1 LHGGGGNPRPSRL
14 GAKEKE
20 TAPLER
26 GWLIALIGR
35 PSEEGKE
42 GGEAGRGR
50 ICGCGGRPARQRGK
64 KKGKGER
71 ERLTGRA
78 QASARAEKKKKRERT
93 RAGAG
98 RGWWAA
104 GLFGPKGEK
113 VRFLFFSF
121 LFQTSF

>member
-1 LHGGGGNPRPSRL
+1 MGERR
-14 GAKEKE
+14 GAAES
-20 TAPLER
+20 AAAAADRR
-26 GWLIALIGR
+26 G
-35 PSEEGKE
+35 
-42 GGEAGRGR
+42 
-50 ICGCGGRPARQRGK
+50 RGK

-78 QASARAEKKKKRERT
+78 QASARAGKKKRKKKEGM

-121 LFQTSF
+121 SNFFLKPLFFSNSNQNSFKHFLKNL